1 MGEYPPG
8 SLFMDGAQVGRNDWW
23 RYLLSVVVFVV
34 GYLGGGMLLFFAAD
48 AAHQMLASAYPE
60 QFSDKPLMALVD
72 LRRGWRDAP
81 IMSGLLMFATFMG
94 SVIIAIPVLAFA
106 VKYIHRRAFKSL
118 LGDRGFDGAT
128 FAISFVAGAT
138 GFAVITGLELL
149 LFWDDISF
157 NKQWTDILLY
167 LPIAILVVP
176 LQVLAE
182 ELFFR
187 GYLLQ
192 AMSVA
197 TKRLAVRII
206 VPALAFA
213 LLHYDNAE
221 VQNAAVPAMAY
232 FVIFSLYITWVTT
245 RVSGISAAVGFHLA
259 MNMVALFIISSS
271 LSAYISPTLFYVN
284 EPVVWT
290 LPLEIISVIAI
301 YHILMKRWRI
311 L

>member
-1 MGEYPPG
+1 
-8 SLFMDGAQVGRNDWW
+8 MDGARFGHNEWW
-23 RYLLSVVVFVV
+23 RYLLSVVVCVV
-34 GYLGGGMLLFFAAD
+34 GYLGGGLLLFFGAD
-48 AAHQMLASAYPE
+48 AAHQMLASVYPE
-60 QFSDKPLMALVD
+60 QFSDKSLIALID

-81 IMSGLLMFATFMG
+81 VMSGLVLFTTFLG

-106 VKYIHRRAFKSL
+106 VKYIHRRPFKSL
-118 LGDRGFDGAT
+118 LGDHGFDSET
-128 FAISFVAGAT
+128 FAMSFAAGAT
-138 GFAVITGLELL
+138 GFAFITGLELL

-157 NKQWTDILLY
+157 NKQWTDILFY

-192 AMSVA
+192 AMSLV
-197 TKRLAVRII
+197 TKRLAIRII

-221 VQNAAVPAMAY
+221 VQNAAVPAMSY

-259 MNMVALFIISSS
+259 MNMAALFVISSS

-284 EPVVWT
+284 ELAVWT
-290 LPLEIISVIAI
+290 LPLEIISVVAI
-301 YHILMKRWRI
+301 YHTLMKRWRV

>member
-1 MGEYPPG
+1 M
-8 SLFMDGAQVGRNDWW
+8 
-23 RYLLSVVVFVV
+23 
-34 GYLGGGMLLFFAAD
+34 
-48 AAHQMLASAYPE
+48 
-60 QFSDKPLMALVD
+60 
-72 LRRGWRDAP
+72 
-81 IMSGLLMFATFMG
+81 
-94 SVIIAIPVLAFA
+94 
-106 VKYIHRRAFKSL
+106 
-118 LGDRGFDGAT
+118 
-128 FAISFVAGAT
+128 
-138 GFAVITGLELL
+138 
-149 LFWDDISF
+149 
-157 NKQWTDILLY
+157 Y